1 MNNVYPI
8 NEVMVIDD
16 SKIDLIINSH
26 VVKSMNVSNSINT
39 LTSGVEAMHE
49 LLSRKNLNQ
58 PAPQLILLDIMMP
71 NMNGLEFLGEFSK
84 LPESFTQQVKI
95 ILVSSSLDKNDYDI
109 AMKYKHVA
117 DFLNKP
123 LTPQK
128 LESAFI
134 EIDIRR

>member
-1 MNNVYPI
+1 MNTTFPI
-8 NEVMVIDD
+8 HEVMIIDD

-39 LTSGVEAMHE
+39 VTSGVEAMHE
-49 LLSRKNLNQ
+49 LLSRKNSNQ

-71 NMNGLEFLGEFSK
+71 NMSGLEFLGEFSK

-95 ILVSSSLDKNDYDI
+95 IMVSSSLDKKDYDT
-109 AMKYKHVA
+109 AMQYKHVA

-123 LTPQK
+123 LTPAK
-128 LESAFI
+128 LESVFM
-134 EIDIRR
+134 EIDLKR